1 MQVMLDN
8 HGDMVGSAGCG
19 NGVRSD
25 IFVSIN
31 YIFVP
36 YYVDVFLF

>member
-31 YIFVP
+31 CIV
-36 YYVDVFLF
+36 VSNDLDVFLV